1 MKNNSDFCHRPI
13 RLKLGIFLSLA
24 LLLVPWIGWA
34 TAGDFALR
42 DGDTVV
48 FLGDSITA
56 AHGYSKL
63 VEQYTLLRFPERR
76 VRFINAGR
84 GGDTA
89 AGGLQR
95 LEHDVFSRGATV
107 LTVAY
112 GINDIGWGMKAD
124 EEHKRK
130 FLESVCGIVEA
141 CQNRKVRV
149 FICSPAITAENP
161 DTAET
166 NFLQKMADGRA
177 RADEIVGR
185 RNDRHSTGNA
195 PDTAADH
202 CGQQECI

>member
-1 MKNNSDFCHRPI
+1 MKNNCGFCCRPI

-24 LLLVPWIGWA
+24 LLLVPRIGRA

-42 DGDTVV
+42 DGDTLV

-89 AGGLQR
+89 VGGLQR
-95 LEHDVFSRGATV
+95 LDHDVFSHGATV

-130 FLESVCGIVEA
+130 FLESVRGIVDA
-141 CQNRKVRV
+141 CQGRKVRV
-149 FICSPAITAENP
+149 FICSPAVTAENP
-161 DTAET
+161 DAAET
-166 NFLQKMADGRA
+166 NFLQKMADEGLALTKSLGGGTIDIQR
-177 RADEIVGR
+177 G
-185 RNDRHSTGNA
+185 SA
-195 PDTAADH
+195 PDTAADIIGK
-202 CGQQECI
+202 GQ